1 LTSERRLVERA
12 LDDAVRMARWRLL
25 GRRTRVSRLYF
36 QLRAEGVGWRRAH
49 ALTRRTRKA
58 VAGVRKEPAARGVAL
73 DLILA

>member
-1 LTSERRLVERA
+1 MTSERRLVERA

-73 DLILA
+73 ELILA

>member
-1 LTSERRLVERA
+1 MTSERRLVASA
-12 LDDAVRMARWRLL
+12 LDDAVGLARWRCLA
-25 GRRTRVSRLYF
+25 RRARLSRLYF

-58 VAGVRKEPAARGVAL
+58 VAGVRAEPAARDVAL